1 MSDRIWSQS
10 QEEKQHRVQ
19 ETDQA
24 VVKAQDFTVDEQFV
38 EKEKKPT
45 RFQRKMNR
53 IFGTGQATS
62 TLFLTGFMTG
72 GAVGGIFGG
81 LMGVIQ
87 AVRMRSFMVI
97 PISMIATGT
106 SFGFFMGLGM
116 TIRQVS

>member
-1 MSDRIWSQS
+1 
-10 QEEKQHRVQ
+10 
-19 ETDQA
+19 
-24 VVKAQDFTVDEQFV
+24 
-38 EKEKKPT
+38 
-45 RFQRKMNR
+45 
-53 IFGTGQATS
+53 
-62 TLFLTGFMTG
+62 MTG

-81 LMGVIQ
+81 LMGLIQ